1 MNDGPDKKRSG
12 RLQLLLVALIFILP
26 LAAAS
31 WMYYSGSAPRPQA
44 TTNHGVL
51 LTPIQNVNELLG
63 ETGFTRAIAD
73 HWALVYV
80 YTAPCADACRDALYK
95 LRQSRLM
102 LGNDMNRVVRVMLH
116 GSEAPDTLLLTEEH
130 AGLIALQESAAD
142 RLLDQAYPVADDF
155 GGYYLI
161 DPLGNLVLYFPTEI
175 TPRNLVDDIEHLLKL
190 SSIG

>member
-1 MNDGPDKKRSG
+1 
-12 RLQLLLVALIFILP
+12 
-26 LAAAS
+26 
-31 WMYYSGSAPRPQA
+31 
-44 TTNHGVL
+44 TNHGAL
-51 LTPIQNVNELLG
+51 LAPIQNVNDVLG
-63 ETGFTRAIAD
+63 ETDFTAAIAD

-80 YTAPCADACRDALYK
+80 YTATCADACGDALYK

-142 RLLDQAYPVADDF
+142 RLLNNTYPVEGDS

-161 DPLGNLVLYFPTEI
+161 DPLGNLVMYFPTDI
-175 TPRNLVDDIEHLLKL
+175 TPRDLVDDIEHLLKL

>member
-1 MNDGPDKKRSG
+1 MNNRPDRKRSG
-12 RLQLLLVALIFILP
+12 RLQLLLVGLVFLLP
-26 LAAAS
+26 LVAAS
-31 WMYYSGSAPRPQA
+31 WMYYSGNAPRPQA
-44 TTNHGVL
+44 TTNHGEL
-51 LTPIQNVNELLG
+51 LTPIQNVNDILG
-63 ETGFTRAIAD
+63 ETAFTGAIAD

-80 YTAPCADACRDALYK
+80 YTAPCATACGDALYK

-142 RLLDQAYPVADDF
+142 RLLNNTHPFDDDS

-161 DPLGNLVLYFPTEI
+161 DPLGNLVMYFPTDI
-175 TPRNLVDDIEHLLKL
+175 TPRDLVDDIEHLLKL